1 MGFFGKDDDFM
12 NKKPETKLT
21 KQEIIENEDDDDNN
35 IVPIYIYKFLLT
47 SDKEVFIC
55 GTEVCADEDTCTYD
69 VYCGFAD
76 DDGTVSLDSDYEDD
90 WDDNII
96 AQFTCDN
103 VYYWQEIKRISYEE
117 YEKIIENDN
126 LLEEVVKSN

>member
-12 NKKPETKLT
+12 DKKPETKLT
-21 KQEIIENEDDDDNN
+21 EQEAVRNEDNDDGN
-35 IVPIYIYKFLLT
+35 IVPIYIFKFLLT

-55 GTEVCADEDTCTYD
+55 GTGVCADEDTYTYN
-69 VYCGFAD
+69 VYCGFI
-76 DDGTVSLDSDYEDD
+76 DDGTVSFDSDYEDD

-117 YEKIIENDN
+117 YKKIIEDGLKNA
-126 LLEEVVKSN
+126 